1 MATKISTV
9 TFTDAEVDWL
19 KSKAISD
26 AAITAYRGEVARLST
41 FCASIGIVE
50 VSHFEPEHWTA
61 YVTCLSA
68 DRSAISS
75 QWKPL
80 KPSSALQAFRIT
92 RAFLLHCT
100 RSGWLNWDPRD
111 VDASI
116 PTAMRSGELPT
127 IGKSLSPSLREVLS
141 NAPLAADEQQARR
154 YFALGL
160 GFWGAM
166 SPREMSLL
174 KVRDLRISRV
184 SGEGTL
190 TCGNRPYPVVL
201 PVELVALW
209 RRYQQCR
216 QEATSR
222 SIKPSSALISNL
234 RSGDSL
240 CTWSIWAL
248 MQSGRDNEKE
258 AKEAIN
264 PRILRSA
271 YVEGTTRNAARDI
284 GIVRN
289 QVGRRVDISVEL
301 SGLARQRALGS
312 LHEVTLAKLREPLRI
327 TK

>member
-1 MATKISTV
+1 MATKSFSM
-9 TFTDAEVDWL
+9 TFMDAEVDWL

-26 AAITAYRGEVARLST
+26 AAITAYRGEVERLST
-41 FCASIGIVE
+41 FCASIGIAE
-50 VSHFEPEHWTA
+50 VAHFEPEHWTA
-61 YVTCLSA
+61 YVSCLST
-68 DRSAISS
+68 DRSAISR

-92 RAFLLHCT
+92 RAFLLHCN
-100 RSGWLNWDPRD
+100 RSKWLNWDPRD
-111 VDASI
+111 VDVSI
-116 PTAMRSGELPT
+116 PTTMRPGELPS

-166 SPREMSLL
+166 SPREMALL

-184 SGEGTL
+184 TGEGTL
-190 TCGNRPYPVVL
+190 TCSYRPHPIIL
-201 PVELVALW
+201 PIELVTLW

-216 QEATSR
+216 LEATSR
-222 SIKPSSALISNL
+222 RIKPSSALISNL

-248 MQSGRDNEKE
+248 MHSGRDSAKE
-258 AKEAIN
+258 AKEPIN
-264 PRILRSA
+264 PRILRLA
-271 YVEGTTRNAARDI
+271 YIEGTTRNATRDI
-284 GIVRN
+284 GVVRN
-289 QVGRRVDISVEL
+289 QAGRRVDISIKL
-301 SGLARQRALGS
+301 SALARQRALGS
-312 LHEVTLAKLREPLRI
+312 LHEVALAKLREPMLT